1 MGADELADLEND
13 IKATGSDIAVDA
25 ERIRE
30 IEEEKVT
37 LDLADPRLLE
47 LANESEA
54 ISAQVAVKA
63 KVETALIEQA
73 VRSVDQPDE
82 A

>member
-1 MGADELADLEND
+1 MGADHVADLAND

-37 LDLADPRLLE
+37 LDVADPRLLE

-54 ISAQVAVKA
+54 ISAKVAVKA
-63 KVETALIEQA
+63 KVETALIE
-73 VRSVDQPDE
+73 E
-82 A
+82 AAKRVHGS

>member
-1 MGADELADLEND
+1 MGADELTEFAND

-37 LDLADPRLLE
+37 LNLTDPRLLE

-54 ISAQVAVKA
+54 ISAKVAVKA
-63 KVETALIEQA
+63 KVETALIE
-73 VRSVDQPDE
+73 E
-82 A
+82 AAKAADAT

>member
-1 MGADELADLEND
+1 MAADELTDLADD

-37 LDLADPRLLE
+37 LDPTDPRLLK

-54 ISAQVAVKA
+54 ISAKVAVKA
-63 KVETALIEQA
+63 KVETALIE
-73 VRSVDQPDE
+73 E
-82 A
+82 AAKSADTS

>member
-1 MGADELADLEND
+1 MGADEIADLAND

-25 ERIRE
+25 ERIQE

-54 ISAQVAVKA
+54 ISAKVAVKA

-73 VRSVDQPDE
+73 ADT
-82 A
+82 ANIT